1 MYLDKREFTYVVTTV
16 DKDNPQNANSPSSKD
31 ESVSISLDISGRAD
45 VFPVTFT
52 GTLSGTAENDASDT
66 SKGITL
72 IKLQV
77 VLSRY
82 YQWR

>member
-1 MYLDKREFTYVVTTV
+1 MNLEKRHLHMSVTTV
-16 DKDNPQNANSPSSKD
+16 DKDNPQNSDSPSSKD
-31 ESVSISLDISGRAD
+31 TICSISLDISGRAD

-72 IKLQV
+72 IET
-77 VLSRY
+77 
-82 YQWR
+82 